1 VIKKTLRVVVERVVQ
16 LWDDLTESTDA
27 GLLGVARFFGL
38 IYGPIDRSLPID
50 EAFKKALRYRLAAH
64 VGWRQ
69 MFGGIT
75 YLLFMVLVVTGVLLA
90 FYYRPSVEE
99 AYPSIQHIVSEVS
112 FGWLIRDTHVWAAN
126 LLVIAV
132 LAHMA
137 RVFFEAAYKPP
148 RETNWLIGLLLL
160 FVVLAFG
167 STGYLLPWDQWAYW
181 TVTEVL
187 DAISAVPLLGAMLAD
202 ALAGDVIVSGATLS
216 RFFSLHV
223 IVLPWIAFALL
234 IYHFTLVRR
243 RGIAPPASSEV
254 EDSPNWRLSTAW
266 TAEEHVEEGGTPFFP
281 NHMLR
286 LLMVTVLVLAVLTTL
301 AALFPRPVGDLADP
315 YTIPD
320 ELVSTW
326 VPVDVSLALVRFLGA
341 WGFTLFTLFAL
352 VLALLPLFDRRLER
366 RPRQRPV
373 ATTLGLAFLVAFALA
388 WFVGRRLRSVPPTT
402 RPQPEIIGQLPT
414 LDPPFLGLAEGR
426 SNELAPSGV
435 DAFKTREP

>member
-1 VIKKTLRVVVERVVQ
+1 MIKEAAKLVGNRIVQ
-16 LWDDLTESTDA
+16 LWDDLTSSTDA

-50 EAFKKALRYRLAAH
+50 EALKKSLRYRLASH
-64 VGWRQ
+64 VGWRH

-75 YLLFMVLVVTGVLLA
+75 YLLFMVLVITGVLLA
-90 FYYRPSVEE
+90 LYYRPSIAE

-112 FGWLIRDTHVWAAN
+112 FGWLIRDIHVWAAN

-137 RVFFEAAYKPP
+137 RVFFLAAYKPP

-187 DAISAVPLLGAMLAD
+187 DAIAAVPLVGHTVAD
-202 ALAGDVIVSGATLS
+202 ALAGDAIVSGATLS

-243 RGIAPPASSEV
+243 RGIAHPPGEPEAE
-254 EDSPNWRLSTAW
+254 PNWRLSTAW
-266 TAEEHVEEGGTPFFP
+266 TVEQLAEEEGTPFFP

-286 LLMVTVLVLAVLTTL
+286 LLIVTVVVLAVLTSL
-301 AALFPRPVGDLADP
+301 AVLFPKPVGDLADP
-315 YTIPD
+315 YTLP
-320 ELVSTW
+320 ESLVSTW
-326 VPVDVSLALVRFLGA
+326 VPVDVSLALIRFLGA
-341 WGFTLFTLFAL
+341 WGFTLFTLFAMT
-352 VLALLPLFDRRLER
+352 LAMLPLFDRNPER

-373 ATTLGLAFLVAFALA
+373 ATTLGLVFLILFAVA
-388 WFVGRRLRSVPPTT
+388 WMVGRQLQSVPPTT
-402 RPQPEIIGQLPT
+402 RPQPELIGER
-414 LDPPFLGLAEGR
+414 AETVNSSFG
-426 SNELAPSGV
+426 SSALN
-435 DAFKTREP
+435 REYESPQRKP